1 MLEYTGGPEVAE
13 VDDPSVEEERALELR
28 QQEAAKAADEMDQME
43 EDDEDDE

>member
-1 MLEYTGGPEVAE
+1 MLI
-13 VDDPSVEEERALELR
+13 SVFNHHIYLQEERALELR